1 VILVSSLLLLVAV
14 AALGVGVVQ
23 SVMPLVYSSFA
34 AAMVFGL
41 LLMLSTVRRRSATSR
56 ADAVSLPPED
66 GSTSG
71 SVPEERTSMFPA
83 DAPPGPPPAKAVREP
98 AAGLMF
104 PGPAIFGRLRRQPP
118 VPEPR
123 PIHARA
129 SSTARRKATSPPI
142 QRKAASPRSKTGA
155 TRKPAGARSR

>member
-1 VILVSSLLLLVAV
+1 MILVSSFLLLVAV

-23 SVMPLVYSSFA
+23 SVMPLVYSSIA
-34 AAMVFGL
+34 AGIVFGL
-41 LLMLSTVRRRSATSR
+41 LLVLSTVRRRSATSR

-71 SVPEERTSMFPA
+71 PLPEERTSMFPA
-83 DAPPGPPPAKAVREP
+83 DAPLGPPPAKAVREP

-104 PGPAIFGRLRRQPP
+104 PGPAIFGRLRQPP
-118 VPEPR
+118 VPESR

-129 SSTARRKATSPPI
+129 SSTARRKAPSPPV
-142 QRKAASPRSKTGA
+142 QRKAASARSKTGA